1 MEEFKNITFS
11 ILIPAYKS
19 MFIKECIQS
28 ILNQTYTNYEII
40 VVNDASPENIDSII
54 SEIHDD
60 RVKYFKN
67 KFNCGAVN
75 VVDNWNIC
83 LKHASGEYVI
93 CMGDDDKLLPN
104 CLEEYYNLINKY
116 PSIGLLHGW
125 TEIINEK
132 SERVMPTTHRCEY
145 ESVLSLMWH
154 RIYAYQYQFIGDF
167 CFKKDWLCNNGGF
180 YKMPLGWGSDDISAI
195 IGATKNGVANT
206 QKVVF
211 QYRINSETISNDIRN
226 IDKKLLAINM
236 EYEWKRKFLINI
248 KNNVEDEIYKRQLL
262 EYIGKWRDKK
272 KIYQMSLDL
281 KNNSIFRLFYWFGQ
295 RNKYGLSLKFII
307 YAFILSHKH

>member
-104 CLEEYYNLINKY
+104 CLEEYYNLINQN
-116 PSIGLLHGW
+116 IFLFCLHCH
-125 TEIINEK
+125 
-132 SERVMPTTHRCEY
+132 PPHQC
-145 ESVLSLMWH
+145 L
-154 RIYAYQYQFIGDF
+154 
-167 CFKKDWLCNNGGF
+167 KK
-180 YKMPLGWGSDDISAI
+180 
-195 IGATKNGVANT
+195 
-206 QKVVF
+206 
-211 QYRINSETISNDIRN
+211 
-226 IDKKLLAINM
+226 
-236 EYEWKRKFLINI
+236 
-248 KNNVEDEIYKRQLL
+248 VE
-262 EYIGKWRDKK
+262 
-272 KIYQMSLDL
+272 
-281 KNNSIFRLFYWFGQ
+281 F
-295 RNKYGLSLKFII
+295 
-307 YAFILSHKH
+307 